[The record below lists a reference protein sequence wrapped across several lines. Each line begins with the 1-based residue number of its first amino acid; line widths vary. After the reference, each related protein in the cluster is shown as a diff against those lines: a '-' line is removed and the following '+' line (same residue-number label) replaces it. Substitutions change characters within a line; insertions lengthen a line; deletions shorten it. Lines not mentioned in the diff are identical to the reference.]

1 MRVFMKGGSNLKDVG
16 SVLAAA
22 ESEGL
27 SPYVVRENGGIT
39 VVAPGADAE
48 SAGRRFSRL
57 PCVESVAEFTHPFKL
72 VSREFR
78 RAKSVVNAGGVEF
91 GGSGIALVAGP
102 CAVESRDG
110 FFRLAEAVK
119 EAGADMLRGGAYKPR
134 SSPYSFQGLKAEGLR
149 ILAEAREKFGL
160 PVVTEVMSPQDV
172 PLVAE
177 HADMLQVGSRNMQN
191 TALLEALGSAGRPVL
206 LKRGMM
212 STVEEMLL
220 SAEYVVRAGNPSVVL
235 CERGIRTFER
245 STRNTLDVTA
255 VAVASDLS
263 HLPIVVDPSHAT
275 GNRRYVRAA
284 ALAGVAA
291 GADGLMV
298 EVHQNP
304 EEALCD
310 GEQSLTPAEF
320 REMAEAAS
328 AVARAVGKR
337 SASPFFRSQ
346 QALRAEK

>member
-1 MRVFMKGGSNLKDVG
+1 MKEGATLRQIG

-22 ESEGL
+22 EGEGL
-27 SPYVVRENGGIT
+27 SPYVVRDSGSVTVCMPGGD
-39 VVAPGADAE
+39 GDRQR
-48 SAGRRFSRL
+48 GRFSAL
-57 PCVESVAEFTHPFKL
+57 ECVESVAEFTRPFRL

-78 RAKSVVNAGGVEF
+78 RKDSVVNAGGVEF
-91 GGSGIALVAGP
+91 GGKGLVMIAGP
-102 CAVESRDG
+102 CAVESRDQL
-110 FFRLAEAVK
+110 FRSAEAL
-119 EAGADMLRGGAYKPR
+119 AASGAHMLRGGAFKPR

-149 ILAEAREKFGL
+149 ILSEASRRFGI

-172 PLVAE
+172 GLVAE

-191 TALLEALGSAGRPVL
+191 TALLEALGSAGKPVL

-220 SAEYVVRAGNPSVVL
+220 SAEYIASSGNPSIVL

-245 STRNTLDVTA
+245 ATRNTLDVAA
-255 VAVASDLS
+255 VAVLKDLC
-263 HLPIVVDPSHAT
+263 HLPVIVDPSHAT
-275 GNRRYVRAA
+275 GNRRYVKAA

-298 EVHQNP
+298 EVHPSP

-310 GEQSLTPAEF
+310 GEQSLSPDEF
-320 REMAEAAS
+320 REMSEAVK
-328 AVARAVGKR
+328 AVANAVGR
-337 SASPFFRSQ
+337 G
-346 QALRAEK
+346 